1 MSDQLDRRCIDTL
14 RFLAVDMVQHADSG
28 HPGLPLGAAPMAY
41 VLWQRFLKHYPGEPG
56 WSDRDRF
63 VLSAGHGSALLYA
76 LLYMSGY
83 GLELDDLR
91 QFRQWGSRTP
101 GHPERGHTPGVEVTT
116 GPLGQGFAN
125 GVGMAIAEARLA
137 ARYNRDGHAIVDHR
151 TWVLASDGDLMEGV
165 ANESASLA
173 GHLRLGKLNV
183 LYDDNRVTLAAGTEV
198 TFTEDRG
205 RHFEALGWHVQRVE
219 DGNDLEAIAAALQ
232 AARDETTR
240 PSLIAVRTHIGY
252 GSPEQDSYKAHGSPL
267 GEEDVRKTKQA
278 LGWPVEP
285 AFLVPEDAL
294 AHMRAALDR
303 GAVLEQDWNDRFRA
317 YAREHREL
325 AAELEHA
332 LHGALPDGWDADIP
346 VFPADA
352 KGMATREA
360 SGKVMNAIAPRLP
373 QLGGGSADLDPSTKT
388 YLDGLGDF
396 QPRSPAG
403 RNIHFGVREHAMGA
417 IANGMAAHGGCLPFT
432 ATFLIFSDYM
442 RPPMRLAALSALHV
456 VHVFTHDSIALGE
469 DGPTHQPVE
478 QLANLR
484 AVPNMTVIRPCDA
497 NETAEAWR
505 VAVETRAAP
514 VSLVLTRQKV
524 PTLDR
529 AKLAAADGLRRG
541 GYVLDAGEGDPE
553 LLLIASGSEVQL
565 ILEAAE
571 KLRAGGIA
579 TRCVSMPSWELFE
592 AQSPRYREEVL
603 PPSVTARLAVEAGSP
618 QGWRRYVG
626 DAGEVIGV
634 TTFGASA
641 PGATNL
647 ARYGFTVDNVVAK
660 AQALLAP
667 P

>member
-1 MSDQLDRRCIDTL
+1 
-14 RFLAVDMVQHADSG
+14 
-28 HPGLPLGAAPMAY
+28 
-41 VLWQRFLKHYPGEPG
+41 
-56 WSDRDRF
+56 
-63 VLSAGHGSALLYA
+63 
-76 LLYMSGY
+76 
-83 GLELDDLR
+83 
-91 QFRQWGSRTP
+91 
-101 GHPERGHTPGVEVTT
+101 
-116 GPLGQGFAN
+116 
-125 GVGMAIAEARLA
+125 
-137 ARYNRDGHAIVDHR
+137 
-151 TWVLASDGDLMEGV
+151 
-165 ANESASLA
+165 
-173 GHLRLGKLNV
+173 
-183 LYDDNRVTLAAGTEV
+183 
-198 TFTEDRG
+198 
-205 RHFEALGWHVQRVE
+205 
-219 DGNDLEAIAAALQ
+219 
-232 AARDETTR
+232 
-240 PSLIAVRTHIGY
+240 
-252 GSPEQDSYKAHGSPL
+252 
-267 GEEDVRKTKQA
+267 
-278 LGWPVEP
+278 
-285 AFLVPEDAL
+285 
-294 AHMRAALDR
+294 
-303 GAVLEQDWNDRFRA
+303 
-317 YAREHREL
+317 
-325 AAELEHA
+325 
-332 LHGALPDGWDADIP
+332 
-346 VFPADA
+346 
-352 KGMATREA
+352 MATREA
-360 SGKVMNAIAPRLP
+360 SGKVMNAIAPWLP

-396 QPRSPAG
+396 QPGSPAG

-565 ILEAAE
+565 ILEAAA

-603 PPSVTARLAVEAGSP
+603 PRSVTARLAVEAGSP

-626 DAGEVIGV
+626 AAGEVIGV

-641 PGATNL
+641 PGAPNL

-660 AQALLAP
+660 AKALLTP
-667 P
+667 S

>member
-1 MSDQLDRRCIDTL
+1 MSDQIDQRCIDTL
-14 RFLAVDMVQHADSG
+14 RFLAVDMVQNADSG

-41 VLWQRFLKHYPGEPG
+41 VLWQRFLKHHPGEPE

-76 LLYMSGY
+76 LLYMTGY
-83 GLELDDLR
+83 GLTLDDLK

-116 GPLGQGFAN
+116 GPLGQGFGNA
-125 GVGMAIAEARLA
+125 VGLAIAEAQLA
-137 ARYNRDGHAIVDHR
+137 ARYNREGHAIVDHR

-165 ANESASLA
+165 SNESVSLA

-183 LYDDNRVTLAAGTEV
+183 LYDDNHVTLAAGTGV

-205 RHFEALGWHVQRVE
+205 RHFEACGWHVQHVE

-240 PSLIAVRTHIGY
+240 PSLVSVRTHIGY
-252 GSPEQDSYKAHGSPL
+252 GSPEQDSYKSHGSPL
-267 GEEDVRKTKQA
+267 GVEDVRKTKQT
-278 LGWPVEP
+278 LGWPAEP
-285 AFLVPEDAL
+285 VFLVPDDAL
-294 AHMRAALDR
+294 AHMRQACDR
-303 GAVLEQDWNDRFRA
+303 GARLEQDWNDRFRA
-317 YAREHREL
+317 YALAHRDL
-325 AAELEHA
+325 AAEFEHA
-332 LHGALPDGWDADIP
+332 LHAALPESWDADIP
-346 VFPADA
+346 VFPPDA
-352 KGMATREA
+352 KGMATRSA

-373 QLGGGSADLDPSTKT
+373 QLTGGSADLDPSTKT

-396 QPRSPAG
+396 QPDTPAG

-417 IANGMAAHGGCLPFT
+417 IANGMAGHGGCLPYT

-442 RPPMRLAALSALHV
+442 RPPMRLAALSALHA

-469 DGPTHQPVE
+469 DGPTHEPVE

-484 AVPNMTVIRPCDA
+484 AVPNMTVLRPCDA

-505 VAVETRAAP
+505 MAVETRTAP
-514 VSLVLTRQKV
+514 VTLVLTRQKV

-529 AKLAAADGLRRG
+529 SRYASAAGLRRG
-541 GYVLDAGEGDPE
+541 AYVLDAGEGDGDPS
-553 LLLIASGSEVQL
+553 LILIATGSEVHL
-565 ILEAAE
+565 VVEAAE
-571 KLRAGGIA
+571 RLRADGIA
-579 TRCVSMPSWELFE
+579 VRCVSMPSWELFD
-592 AQSPRYREEVL
+592 AQSPRYRDSVL
-603 PPSVTARLAVEAGSP
+603 PPSVKARLAVEAGAP
-618 QGWRRYVG
+618 QGWCRYVG
-626 DAGEVIGV
+626 DAGDVIGV

-647 ARYGFTVDNVVAK
+647 EKYGFTVDNVVAR
-660 AQALLAP
+660 ARALL
-667 P
+667 